1 MNESK
6 TQPVGLFIGV
16 AAAIIFLSIGIAVW
30 VEGARYG
37 WSRDARIMIE
47 LGLFSALLLAILFAK
62 YLEAVLLVVASSKA
76 ARWFVRYDSRNQA
89 SSSHHAGLNEH
100 DEHSDR
106 ADTLRGIL
114 EHRHGRHWR
123 YGDRWILI
131 AGHEAQV
138 KRLAPD
144 LAEKGYAVTASAVLL
159 YATQT
164 TSTLDVG
171 WLDQIRRMRR
181 RRPVDAIVAVTR
193 DRGVNQA
200 PAEADDVAQRLS
212 RHARALHWAA
222 PAYLLHV
229 TDFGSESGSD
239 SPMPD
244 EAIGLTWSNARV
256 TSNEIDLSLQGLAD
270 HLADAGVIRVASNVA
285 DRYPAALS
293 QNLASLQRSLSEV
306 VSRVAQSRF
315 CTHAVHGLLFMPLYK
330 ERDPVASNAGEAA
343 GSDRAQPQADK
354 TGKAGETVEADFPP
368 FPTIWQTIATHSH
381 KIRGRRVGFSLSTTA
396 AWITTAALALWI
408 AGTVTSG
415 FTNSATIR
423 TAEDTITKL
432 TKRST
437 TRDQTETALT
447 LDALD
452 KQIDTLEAHARD
464 RAPWRARFGL
474 NRDIAILDAL
484 QSAHESAARYILA
497 DPLRRKLE
505 DRLRQLASLSDSEIA
520 SGGNAQVQAAY
531 DTLKTYLML
540 AKPELANAAFLTPQL
555 IATGIPVRPHDSTLA
570 PGTWDD
576 LRRHLLAFYATHLTD
591 RRQGAKPTPPITA
604 DLALVASTRQT
615 IIAVRGIQN
624 STDAIYQQI
633 LDDARPKYPPVSLAT
648 LLGDAAQ
655 QAPAQAQTQAQSYSG
670 AGGTT
675 SRGLFG
681 TTATIPGIFT
691 RAAWDERISKAID
704 DASENRD
711 AKADWVLSDTN
722 GHTSS
727 SPSTLKADL
736 SKRYFDDYARAWGV
750 FLNSLRWQP
759 ASTLSGTVDQLN
771 LLGDPQRSPL
781 VALMNVIVYQANAGA
796 TSQSLSDTLIRK
808 AQHLVGADE
817 PSKNTSFSGAI
828 SPSNDPRSQLGQ
840 VGPLGQL
847 AQLTPAAASLAA
859 TFAPILRLTGSDPLS
874 MRQPTDN
881 KAVAQLA
888 TTGDLSVARYLE
900 RVTAMRLKAQQM
912 VASADP
918 DAMSRVAAQAVLQG
932 KTSDIADSRDYASRV
947 AASLGEQWAG
957 FGSLFE
963 APMDQ
968 TWQVV
973 VAPAASSLN
982 DIWRSAIV
990 SDWNRSFAGRYP
1002 FADSDNDASLPEMA
1016 RFMRTDNGM
1025 IAQFVTTQLA
1035 GVVERQG
1042 DRWVAAQGA
1051 NHGALTLDPNFL
1063 AALNRLTRVS
1073 TVLFPSGDAHVRY
1086 ELRAVPT
1093 PGITDIRFA
1102 LSGRELHYFNQ
1113 KEEWTP
1119 FEWPGQS
1126 LENLSHIE
1134 WQTEQ
1139 GGLRSALDTQGRF
1152 GLIRLLERAT
1162 VSQQDNAR
1170 HLLSWTPDQSEGIA
1184 LRVQL
1189 RSEAGAGPLDVLALR
1204 HFTLPA
1210 CIFATNSRNATSA
1223 ANATSATGAT
1233 SVSSATGASSTRK
1246 GAATIASAINPPPL
1260 PAEAIAAARHAAT
1273 PLPSGRFT
1281 PEEAQ

>member
-6 TQPVGLFIGV
+6 TQPVGLFIGI

-30 VEGARYG
+30 MEGARYG

-47 LGLFSALLLAILFAK
+47 LGLLCALLLVVLFAK
-62 YLEAVLLVVASSKA
+62 YLEAVLLVIASSRA
-76 ARWFVRYDSRNQA
+76 SRWLVRYDFRN
-89 SSSHHAGLNEH
+89 HAPSGQRDALNEH
-100 DEHSDR
+100 DEQ
-106 ADTLRGIL
+106 AYPAAALRGIL
-114 EHRHGRHWR
+114 RHRHGRHWR
-123 YGDRWILI
+123 YRDRWILV
-131 AGHEAQV
+131 AGGEPEV
-138 KRLAPD
+138 RRLAPD
-144 LAEKGYAVTASAVLL
+144 LAEKGYEVTANAVLL
-159 YATQT
+159 YARQT
-164 TSTLDVG
+164 TTTTLDVG

-181 RRPVDAIVAVTR
+181 RRPVDAIVALTR
-193 DRGVNQA
+193 NHGANHA
-200 PAEADDVAQRLS
+200 HAEADAVAQRLA

-229 TDFGSESGSD
+229 TDFGNE

-244 EAIGLTWSNARV
+244 EAIGLIWSNTRI
-256 TSNEIDLSLQGLAD
+256 TTGEIDVSLQGLID
-270 HLADAGVIRVASNVA
+270 HLAVDGVVRVTNDPF
-285 DRYPAALS
+285 DRTPAELS
-293 QNLASLQRSLSEV
+293 QYLSNLRRSLSDV
-306 VSRVAQSRF
+306 VSRVTRSRF
-315 CTHAVHGLLFMPLYK
+315 CTHAVHGLLFMQLQK
-330 ERDPVASNAGEAA
+330 ERDTVASEAGEATR
-343 GSDRAQPQADK
+343 SDRAQFQADNVSN
-354 TGKAGETVEADFPP
+354 ADDAVEADLHRS
-368 FPTIWQTIATHSH
+368 PTIWQTIANHSR
-381 KIRGRRVGFSLSTTA
+381 KIHGRRVGFSMSTTA
-396 AWITTAALALWI
+396 AWITTAAIAAWI

-415 FTNSATIR
+415 LTNSATIR
-423 TAEDTITKL
+423 TAEETITKL
-432 TKRST
+432 KKLSAMHDHTE
-437 TRDQTETALT
+437 TETALT

-452 KQIDTLEAHARD
+452 KQIDTLEAHTRD
-464 RAPWRARFGL
+464 RAPWRERFGL
-474 NRDIAILDAL
+474 NRDTAVLAAL
-484 QSAHESAARYILA
+484 QSAHESAARRILV
-497 DPLRRKLE
+497 DPLRLKLE
-505 DRLRQLASLSDSEIA
+505 GRLRQLASLSDSEIA

-540 AKPELANAAFLTPQL
+540 ARPELADAAFLAPQL
-555 IATGIPVRPHDSTLA
+555 IATGIPARPHDSTLA

-576 LRRHLLAFYATHLTD
+576 LRRHLLAFYASHLTG
-591 RRQGAKPTPPITA
+591 RKQGAKPIPPIAA

-615 IIAVRGIQN
+615 IIGVRGIQN
-624 STDAIYQQI
+624 SSDTIYQQI

-648 LLGDAAQ
+648 LLGDAASQ
-655 QAPAQAQTQAQSYSG
+655 QAQAQSQAEAQASSG
-670 AGGTT
+670 STT
-675 SRGLFG
+675 SRGLFSI
-681 TTATIPGIFT
+681 TATIPGVFT

-722 GHTSS
+722 ARAFSS
-727 SPSTLKADL
+727 STLKAEL
-736 SKRYFDDYARAWGV
+736 SKRYFDDYARAWAT

-759 ASTLSGTVDQLN
+759 APTLSGTVDQLT

-781 VALMNVIVYQANAGA
+781 VALMNVVVYQANAGM
-796 TSQSLSDTLIRK
+796 TVQSLSDTLIRK

-817 PSKNTSFSGAI
+817 PSKNATSFSGAI
-828 SPSNDPRSQLGQ
+828 DPSNDPRSQPGQ
-840 VGPLGQL
+840 FEQRGQPG
-847 AQLTPAAASLAA
+847 QRTPAAASLAA
-859 TFAPILRLTGSDPLS
+859 TFAPIVRLTGSDPLS
-874 MRQPTDN
+874 MQQSADN
-881 KAVAQLA
+881 NAAAQLA
-888 TTGDLSVARYLE
+888 TSGDLSLARYLE

-918 DAMSRVAAQAVLQG
+918 DAMSRVAAQAILQG

-957 FGSLFE
+957 FGNLFE

-1016 RFMRTDNGM
+1016 RFMRTDNGV
-1025 IAQFVTTQLA
+1025 ITQFVTTQLA

-1042 DRWVAAQGA
+1042 DQWVAAQGA

-1073 TVLFPSGDAHVRY
+1073 TILFPSGDAHVRY
-1086 ELRAVPT
+1086 ELRAVPM

-1113 KEEWTP
+1113 KEEWMP

-1126 LENLSHIE
+1126 LDNLSHIE

-1152 GLIRLLERAT
+1152 GLIRLLERAN

-1170 HLLSWTPDQSEGIA
+1170 YLLSWTPDQSEGIA

-1189 RSEAGAGPLDVLALR
+1189 RSEAGAGPLDVLTLR
-1204 HFTLPA
+1204 HFTLPTR
-1210 CIFATNSRNATSA
+1210 IFVTQSRSA
-1223 ANATSATGAT
+1223 AHAANSTNAAGAQKSAA
-1233 SVSSATGASSTRK
+1233 RR
-1246 GAATIASAINPPPL
+1246 ASAINPPPL
-1260 PAEAIAAARHAAT
+1260 PPEAIASARHAAT
-1273 PLPSGRFT
+1273 PLPAGGRFVL
-1281 PEEAQ
+1281 EGAQ

>member
-1 MNESK
+1 MDEQRS
-6 TQPVGLFIGV
+6 
-16 AAAIIFLSIGIAVW
+16 
-30 VEGARYG
+30 
-37 WSRDARIMIE
+37 
-47 LGLFSALLLAILFAK
+47 SASMAERLRAIL
-62 YLEAVLLVVASSKA
+62 Y
-76 ARWFVRYDSRNQA
+76 
-89 SSSHHAGLNEH
+89 G
-100 DEHSDR
+100 
-106 ADTLRGIL
+106 
-114 EHRHGRHWR
+114 RHGRGWR
-123 YGDRWILI
+123 YRDRWLLVAGDESLI
-131 AGHEAQV
+131 EL
-138 KRLAPD
+138 LAPN
-144 LAEKGYAVTASAVLL
+144 LAVDGYAVTANAVLL
-159 YATQT
+159 YAKQIGG
-164 TSTLDVG
+164 TLDTG
-171 WLDQIRRMRR
+171 RLKQIRRMRW
-181 RRPVDAIVAVTR
+181 RRPVDAIISVTR
-193 DRGVNQA
+193 DSTASNV
-200 PAEADDVAQRLS
+200 PEESDDIAQRLA
-212 RHARALHWAA
+212 RHARALRWAA
-222 PAYLLHV
+222 PAYLLRV
-229 TDFGSESGSD
+229 TDAGSESKG
-239 SPMPD
+239 PD
-244 EAIGLTWSNARV
+244 EAMGLTWSNPDVRADK
-256 TSNEIDLSLQGLAD
+256 IDALLQSLVD
-270 HLADAGVIRVASNVA
+270 YLADAGVVRVADNPF
-285 DRYPAALS
+285 DRYPAELS
-293 QNLASLQRSLSEV
+293 QHVSRRGRFLAELASRI
-306 VSRVAQSRF
+306 AHSRF
-315 CTHAVHGLLFMPLYK
+315 QPHTVHGLLFAPPIKMRALRALENGDTAIGSEAPPTQRSAVFK
-330 ERDPVASNAGEAA
+330 PDP
-343 GSDRAQPQADK
+343 GSSGD
-354 TGKAGETVEADFPP
+354 VEDFPEP
-368 FPTIWQTIATHSH
+368 PSPTIWQTIANHSRQIH
-381 KIRGRRVGFSLSTTA
+381 GRRVGFSISTTA
-396 AWITTAALALWI
+396 AWATTAALALWI
-408 AGTVTSG
+408 AGTATSG
-415 FTNSATIR
+415 STNSATIR
-423 TAEDTITKL
+423 AAESTITKL
-432 TKRST
+432 AKLTTLST
-437 TRDQTETALT
+437 AHGQTETALT

-452 KQIDTLEAHARD
+452 KQIDTLEAHTRD

-474 NRDIAILDAL
+474 NRDEVILAAL
-484 QSAHESAARYILA
+484 QTAYQIAAQRILA
-497 DPLRRKLE
+497 DPLRHKLE

-555 IATGIPVRPHDSTLA
+555 IATGIPARPHDSTLA

-591 RRQGAKPTPPITA
+591 RKQGAKPATPITA
-604 DLALVASTRQT
+604 DLALIASTRQT
-615 IIAVRGIQN
+615 IIGVRGIQN
-624 STDAIYQQI
+624 STDTVYQQI

-655 QAPAQAQTQAQSYSG
+655 QTQAQAQASP
-670 AGGTT
+670 GGTT
-675 SRGLFG
+675 SRGLFS
-681 TTATIPGIFT
+681 TTATIPGVFT

-711 AKADWVLSDTN
+711 AKADWVLSDATN
-722 GHTSS
+722 ARAS

-736 SKRYFDDYARAWGV
+736 SKRYFDDYARAWAT

-759 ASTLSGTVDQLN
+759 APTLSGTVDQLT

-781 VALMNVIVYQANAGA
+781 VALMNVIVYQANAGM

-817 PSKNTSFSGAI
+817 PSKNTTSFSGAI
-828 SPSNDPRSQLGQ
+828 NPSNDPGSQPGQ
-840 VGPLGQL
+840 R

-874 MRQPTDN
+874 MQQPADN
-881 KAVAQLA
+881 QAAAQLA
-888 TTGDLSVARYLE
+888 TTGDLSLARYLE

-957 FGSLFE
+957 FGNLFE

-982 DIWRSAIV
+982 EIWRGAIV

-1016 RFMRTDNGM
+1016 RFMRTDNGV
-1025 IAQFVTTQLA
+1025 ITQFVSTQLA

-1051 NHGALTLDPNFL
+1051 SHGALTLDPNFL
-1063 AALNRLTRVS
+1063 TALNRLSRVS

-1113 KEEWTP
+1113 KEEWMP

-1126 LENLSHIE
+1126 LDNLSHIE
-1134 WQTEQ
+1134 WQTEE

-1170 HLLSWTPDQSEGIA
+1170 YLLSWTPDQSEGIA

-1204 HFTLPA
+1204 HFTLPTR
-1210 CIFATNSRNATSA
+1210 IFITNSKSA
-1223 ANATSATGAT
+1223 ANVGNAANVAGAQKR
-1233 SVSSATGASSTRK
+1233 AGALT
-1246 GAATIASAINPPPL
+1246 SAINPPPL
-1260 PAEAIAAARHAAT
+1260 PPEAITAARHAAT
-1273 PLPSGRFT
+1273 PLPAGGGFIL
-1281 PEEAQ
+1281 EGAQ